1 MRGSTVLS
9 FLCLI
14 SVVLNIRFFFLSVL
28 PDLLETANSPNI
40 YFTTTYDQHFH
51 FTFLVSPTIPI
62 LYVSYTFFSIPTP
75 SSIDRLAYAL
85 LIERLLAPCFF
96 RFLSFP
102 GMSCSFELTNH
113 VPGIP
118 HGLPST
124 CLFSA
129 PWVGR
134 RLEPRNSSPQL
145 FEILG
150 WILVVAGSCL
160 PVIFSSLELTDS
172 LLTQY

>member
-1 MRGSTVLS
+1 
-9 FLCLI
+9 
-14 SVVLNIRFFFLSVL
+14 
-28 PDLLETANSPNI
+28 
-40 YFTTTYDQHFH
+40 
-51 FTFLVSPTIPI
+51 
-62 LYVSYTFFSIPTP
+62 
-75 SSIDRLAYAL
+75 
-85 LIERLLAPCFF
+85 
-96 RFLSFP
+96 
-102 GMSCSFELTNH
+102 MSCSLELTNH
-113 VPGIP
+113 VPGIL
-118 HGLPST
+118 HRLPST

-172 LLTQY
+172 LLTLSSGISRFTMCAVQCNSERLGTGYFGESFHSMGTKYKLVL